1 MTHKENT
8 LWHTVAHLADVLPLV
23 VEAGLAAQLIDP
35 RAALPLRVAALLA
48 GRLLKR
54 LSSSSKPPPPIPSA
68 ASV

>member
-1 MTHKENT
+1 MTNKERKI
-8 LWHTVAHLADVLPLV
+8 WHTVAHLADVLPLV

-35 RAALPLRVAALLA
+35 RAALPLRVAALLV

-54 LSSSSKPPPPIPSA
+54 SSSSLRPPPPIPSA